1 MFESVCVCLCM
12 IVIVHVRGNLLHIH
26 GCVCVFIHERMP
38 YHCPLTALTFG
49 AVKSRYGCF
58 QNTLNQSLSATAV
71 CSVPLM
77 PQASMDAD
85 RTAYND
91 PDHPL
96 CPCPSLPLSLM
107 AGHPPHTE
115 PSSPAAEEEEEEE
128 V

>member
-1 MFESVCVCLCM
+1 MCVFVYDCDCARTREPLAYTR
-12 IVIVHVRGNLLHIH
+12 V
-26 GCVCVFIHERMP
+26 CVCVFIHERMP
-38 YHCPLTALTFG
+38 YPCPLTALTFG